1 MLCLQESGAGGA
13 PVPTPSPRLHSAI
26 SQSSSLLSRVRDNL
40 ESVWKLPRIAIAQDS
55 SPIHLLETD
64 VRGNSAAAQ
73 LSSMCVHILLITGTL
88 LALVHPLART
98 KPGLTSGIPP
108 IPALEFTAPKWLRET
123 NLASGGK
130 LGNSGEHNP
139 LPPTSGE
146 PAPPAR
152 MILAPP
158 RLPDGRE
165 HPLPQQVAVFA
176 ADAPEL
182 TKPVSDIGLEWMP
195 KKNDSA
201 GTGEHGIG
209 VGEKHGMGDDG
220 DDRSGIGVGGVYTGA
235 VLTKVVCKYC
245 PDPLY
250 SDEAR
255 KQKLQGTVMM
265 RVLVGADGQ
274 VRDVQITR
282 GLGLGLDENAVNAVR
297 AWRFS
302 PATIGSRRPVA
313 SWITV
318 ETVFR
323 LY

>member
-1 MLCLQESGAGGA
+1 M
-13 PVPTPSPRLHSAI
+13 PTPGPRLHSAI

-40 ESVWKLPRIAIAQDS
+40 ESVWKLPRIALAQGS

-73 LSSMCVHILLITGTL
+73 FSSMCVHILLIAGIL
-88 LALVHPLART
+88 LVLVHPLAPT
-98 KPGLTSGIPP
+98 KPGLTPGISSV
-108 IPALEFTAPKWLRET
+108 PALEFTVPKWLRDT
-123 NLASGGK
+123 NAAAGGK
-130 LGNSGEHNP
+130 LGNSGDHNP

-182 TKPVSDIGLEWMP
+182 TKPVSDIGLPWMP

-220 DDRSGIGVGGVYTGA
+220 DDGSGVGGGGYAGA

-255 KQKLQGTVMM
+255 KRKLQGTVMM
-265 RVLVGADGQ
+265 RVLVGADGH

-282 GLGLGLDENAVNAVR
+282 GVGLGLDENAVSAVR
-297 AWRFS
+297 AWQFN
-302 PATIGSRRPVA
+302 PATVGSRRPVA